1 MRTKR
6 LIGVAMLALALT
18 GYASAATSSHSAV
31 IKGRLKWGTSFKHCS
46 PMRSGS
52 VICVAAKG
60 TSKALGTYEYS
71 RDAVPSGTQTTDG
84 CPGYT
89 TRGTIWVKGGTL
101 TFAGAPATT
110 CGADPQQPGVSPD
123 ANYVVTIKKGTGVLK
138 GATGS
143 GTILAANGTDIWNV
157 ALTLRK

>member
-6 LIGVAMLALALT
+6 LIGLAMLALALT
-18 GYASAATSSHSAV
+18 GYASASASSRSAT
-31 IKGRLKWGTSFKHCS
+31 INGRLRWGTSFRHCS
-46 PMRSGS
+46 PLRAGS

-60 TSKALGTYEYS
+60 TSKALGKYEYA

-89 TRGTIWVKGGTL
+89 TRGTVWVKGGTL
-101 TFAGAPATT
+101 TLSGAPATT
-110 CGADPQQPGVSPD
+110 CGADPRQPGVSPD

-157 ALTLRK
+157 AVTLRK